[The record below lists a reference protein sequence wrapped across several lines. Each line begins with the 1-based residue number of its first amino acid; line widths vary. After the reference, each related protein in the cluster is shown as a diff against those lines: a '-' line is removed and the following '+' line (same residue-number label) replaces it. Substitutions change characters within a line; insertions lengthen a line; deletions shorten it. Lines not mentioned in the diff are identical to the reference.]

1 MTGWEAALLGIVQGL
16 TEFLPVSSSGHLV
29 LAKAVFG
36 VEGSGIVFD
45 IFVHFGTLM
54 AIVTVF
60 RSDLWDIL
68 KELPR
73 VFRGQVRQDKNS
85 DSGEDSTN
93 KRMLIFLVVGTIP
106 AAFLG
111 YLYKDVF
118 ERFFTDPVFV
128 CGALIITGVMLLV
141 TKFKTESNQDLSF
154 GRSFWI
160 GLAQVV
166 AFFPGISRSGT
177 TISAGLFL
185 GLKPMESVR
194 FSFLLAVPLI
204 LGVTILQVFELIAG
218 PPSADEIFLL
228 IVGSVFAYFS
238 GLLAIRWLL
247 RIVRTRRI
255 DRFGYYC
262 IGVGLLGLLAFRLE
276 FL

>member
-29 LAKAVFG
+29 LAKAIFG
-36 VEGSGIVFD
+36 VEGSGIAFE

-60 RSDLWDIL
+60 RNDLWEIL

-73 VFRGQVRQDKNS
+73 VFKGKVRQDKSS

-93 KRMLIFLVVGTIP
+93 RSMLIFLTMGTIP

-118 ERFFTDPVFV
+118 VRFFTDPRFV
-128 CGALIITGVMLLV
+128 CGALIITGVMLLA
-141 TKFKTESNQDLSF
+141 TKFKIESNQHLSF

-160 GLAQVV
+160 GLTQVA

-204 LGVTILQVFELIAG
+204 SGVTILQVFELIAG
-218 PPSADEIFLL
+218 PPSGDEIFLL

-238 GLLAIRWLL
+238 GLVALRWLL
-247 RIVRTRRI
+247 RIVQTRRI

-262 IGVGLLGLLAFRLE
+262 LGVGLLGLLACRLE